1 MAPTYSTDL
10 LQAYIRH
17 GTLGVVY
24 MILEWL
30 SFRNEI
36 CSRVKFV
43 LHLSEKIKQLRLRR
57 SHSCHSPQITL
68 FAIFNFEGSFFQ
80 IAWNFI
86 SKQEFHSQRKPEWL
100 VWEQNITFLLS
111 WKQAQRN
118 VWRWNK
124 LIPGWAPLDP
134 WKKGFYKCLII
145 IIIIIIII
153 TIIIFIDIVNF
164 QFQVQNGDENVH
176 LLKID
181 TSKAFEK
188 FSGKY
193 LDSTDS
199 GEEMFHEFHSS
210 LTHSFHPV

>member
-68 FAIFNFEGSFFQ
+68 FAIFNFEGSFFSDCMKFHIKTRILFGKKTRMNWFQ
-80 IAWNFI
+80 NDLYGNKISFFCYHESKYTEIFGDGINSFQDEHLWTLGKKCFINVSLLPSSSPSSSSSSSSSPLLLLLLLLLLLILWIFNFR
-86 SKQEFHSQRKPEWL
+86 SKM
-100 VWEQNITFLLS
+100 
-111 WKQAQRN
+111 
-118 VWRWNK
+118 
-124 LIPGWAPLDP
+124 
-134 WKKGFYKCLII
+134 
-145 IIIIIIII
+145 
-153 TIIIFIDIVNF
+153 
-164 QFQVQNGDENVH
+164 
-176 LLKID
+176 
-181 TSKAFEK
+181 
-188 FSGKY
+188 
-193 LDSTDS
+193 
-199 GEEMFHEFHSS
+199 EMKMF
-210 LTHSFHPV
+210 TC